1 MPQVG
6 GKHFAYTPA
15 GEKAASAYAKK
26 TGMPLMKNYKDGG
39 PVKNYKKGGTVRG
52 GGAATRGLGFNNN
65 PTKA

>member
-1 MPQVG
+1 MPKVG

-39 PVKNYKKGGTVRG
+39 PVKNYKKAVIELGTMQNT
-52 GGAATRGLGFNNN
+52 AESSQQISNMI
-65 PTKA
+65 